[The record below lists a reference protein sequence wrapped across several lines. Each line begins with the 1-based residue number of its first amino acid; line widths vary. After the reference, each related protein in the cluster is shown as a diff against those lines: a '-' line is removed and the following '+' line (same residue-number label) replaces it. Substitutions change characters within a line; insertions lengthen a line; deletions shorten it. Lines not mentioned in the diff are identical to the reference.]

1 MAVHERT
8 GRGTEPRHPQSPA
21 PTASHHEASVSGT
34 ERGFG
39 ASQAGRLLAVLRV
52 AAGLIFLWAFL
63 DKMFALG
70 WATPSGRGWV
80 EGGSPTAGFL
90 GSVSVGPFESLF
102 NSWAGAAWA
111 DWLFMLGLL
120 GVGLALVLGV
130 ALWPAAIAGALML
143 AFLWVAVWP
152 PARFLSDGSPSGSTN
167 PLVDQHVVYAAAAFV
182 LASTRAGDTWGLGRL
197 WSRVAPVERFPWIR

>member
-1 MAVHERT
+1 MAVQERT
-8 GRGTEPRHPQSPA
+8 GRSTGSPRPESPVPAAPRREASAAGTEA
-21 PTASHHEASVSGT
+21 
-34 ERGFG
+34 GFG

-52 AAGLIFLWAFL
+52 ATGLIFLWAFL

-70 WATPSGRGWV
+70 WATPSGRGWI

-102 NSWAGAAWA
+102 NSWAGAAWT

-120 GVGLALVLGV
+120 ALGLTLVLGV
-130 ALWPAAIAGALML
+130 ALWPVAIAGAVML
-143 AFLWVAVWP
+143 AFMWAAVWP
-152 PARFLSDGSPSGSTN
+152 PGRFLSDGSPSGSTN
-167 PLVDQHVVYAAAAFV
+167 PLVDYHVVYAAVMFV

-197 WSRVAPVERFPWIR
+197 WARIAPVERFPWLR